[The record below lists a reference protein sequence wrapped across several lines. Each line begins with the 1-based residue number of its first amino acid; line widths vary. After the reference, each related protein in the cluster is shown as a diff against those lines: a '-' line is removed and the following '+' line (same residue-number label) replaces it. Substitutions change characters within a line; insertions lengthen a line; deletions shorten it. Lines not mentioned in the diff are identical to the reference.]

1 MRTKPSQHEEF
12 KLFELLFFYFFPL
25 QLNCRM
31 WEGVEQLKPK
41 LSSSVLYQMAITLQ
55 LFFYPSAQQA
65 STTSNKFAKRG
76 RRAWGFWAQ
85 IINLDMLKL
94 SERIILSTLCLESSV
109 IKNWE
114 TEMIVV
120 QMRETKNSARSQKA
134 WVQIPAPSHLLC
146 TLREFLNLSVLFVKM
161 GPITVPTHKFVVRIK
176 WI

>member
-1 MRTKPSQHEEF
+1 MQNLNYLNYFSF
-12 KLFELLFFYFFPL
+12 IFFPL
-25 QLNCRM
+25 QLNFRM
-31 WEGVEQLKPK
+31 WEGGEQLKPK

-109 IKNWE
+109 IKKLRDRDDCGTDE
-114 TEMIVV
+114 RDKEQCTEPESLGADACSFTLAVYP
-120 QMRETKNSARSQKA
+120 T
-134 WVQIPAPSHLLC
+134 WVPSPLC
-146 TLREFLNLSVLFVKM
+146 TLCKNGANNS
-161 GPITVPTHKFVVRIK
+161 TYS
-176 WI
+176 